1 MPRLGLRLTPHGR
14 LDIEASDD
22 APEIDAAAASRLTD
36 TFARGTGYGL
46 LQLGAA
52 EVAQALPP
60 VFVWWRGFAAQHI
73 GSLGL
78 HASNA
83 EADEK
88 RPPPD
93 VPPPAA
99 AELASLVLT
108 APMMAGAEYLT
119 QDVLLAFGSVAI
131 SVLIIAPTAACVRGA
146 VQRRHGHTFSA
157 SRF

>member
-14 LDIEASDD
+14 LVVEARDD
-22 APEIDAAAASRLTD
+22 APEIDAAAAIRLTEA
-36 TFARGTGYGL
+36 FATGTGYGL

-60 VFVWWRGFAAQHI
+60 AFVWWRGFAAQYI
-73 GSLGL
+73 GSLRL
-78 HASNA
+78 HASGA
-83 EADEK
+83 EADES
-88 RPPPD
+88 RAPPA

-119 QDVLLAFGSVAI
+119 Q
-131 SVLIIAPTAACVRGA
+131 
-146 VQRRHGHTFSA
+146 
-157 SRF
+157 